1 MYLTRADKP
10 PWFPR
15 LGLIASAVGFVMLV
29 LISAGIDDSRI
40 RRRGPVK
47 FFFDTTDDEE
57 HMPSTVVS
65 DHHDENAPADPAEA
79 QPPAEGGSRLGN
91 ASFELITSYDPAAGS
106 GKNDLAKQELLLRG
120 QLGLLTSKRDA
131 LEAAGLMG
139 GMAALNDF
147 IPRVKREIETVRNAI
162 DHLVDEEQ
170 KPAHDAH
177 DWGLLLLQRK
187 SQQLALVETALAA
200 YAAHKIGGL
209 GSARDAEELRHLK
222 ANRLKLQTDM

>member
-1 MYLTRADKP
+1 
-10 PWFPR
+10 
-15 LGLIASAVGFVMLV
+15 
-29 LISAGIDDSRI
+29 
-40 RRRGPVK
+40 
-47 FFFDTTDDEE
+47 
-57 HMPSTVVS
+57 MPSTVVS
-65 DHHDENAPADPAEA
+65 DHYYDEGALADPAEA
-79 QPPAEGGSRLGN
+79 QPSAEGGSLGD
-91 ASFELITSYDPAAGS
+91 ASFELITSYGPVAGS

-120 QLGLLTSKRDA
+120 LLCLLTTKRAGTSNNA
-131 LEAAGLMG
+131 LETAGLMG
-139 GMAALNDF
+139 GRATLHGF